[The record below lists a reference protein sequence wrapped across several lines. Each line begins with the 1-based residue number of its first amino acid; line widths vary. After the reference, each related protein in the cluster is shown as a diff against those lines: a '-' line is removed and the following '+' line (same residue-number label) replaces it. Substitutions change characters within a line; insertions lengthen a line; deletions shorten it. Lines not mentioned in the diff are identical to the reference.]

1 LASWCVVVVVVDD
14 DDVVIVAIYVYKC
27 VRVCLFIEM
36 FQCLFDALTV
46 IALVFLACSYMCC
59 VINGM

>member
-1 LASWCVVVVVVDD
+1 M
-14 DDVVIVAIYVYKC
+14 
-27 VRVCLFIEM
+27 CLFIEM

-46 IALVFLACSYMCC
+46 IALVFLVVMCC